1 MRVTSERKPYKRTIM
16 DRLGAE
22 GVDVVRA
29 RIWAGSLGVAFGAL
43 GLLVGTMFGF
53 ELPQIILTAIAFWIA
68 ATVALWLLIEKGS
81 HATAQGFKAFIQPSG
96 NSTPYVADDSLE
108 SAMVMRGD
116 VDGALAQFESR
127 MATSPSD
134 VRIRIRAAETF
145 AGPGK
150 NPIRARDLFREVQ
163 RIEGVTAA
171 DDIYA
176 SHRLIDLY
184 RGPLNE
190 PGKSLS
196 ELRRLADLYPNSTA
210 GQKAVDALANLKKGM
225 TF

>member
-1 MRVTSERKPYKRTIM
+1 MTTPKPYRRTMM

-22 GVDVVRA
+22 GVYVLKG
-29 RIWAGSLGVAFGAL
+29 RIWAASLAVGFCAL
-43 GLLVGTMFGF
+43 GFMLGPLFNLSLLKT
-53 ELPQIILTAIAFWIA
+53 ILTAIALG
-68 ATVALWLLIEKGS
+68 TVAGLFIWASVEKGS
-81 HATAQGFKAFIQPSG
+81 HAASQSFKAFIRPSG
-96 NSTPYVADDSLE
+96 DTTPYIADDSLE

-116 VDGALAQFESR
+116 VAGALAQFESR
-127 MATSPSD
+127 MAMSPSD
-134 VRIRIRAAETF
+134 ARIRIRAAETF

-163 RIEGVTAA
+163 RIEGVAAA

-196 ELRRLADLYPNSTA
+196 ELRRLADLYPDSLA
-210 GQKAVDALANLKKGM
+210 GRKAVDALANLKKGM
-225 TF
+225 TFE